1 MIGAVLAMIMPTLE
15 RWTTVPVTCR
25 GERNFPLFVWMVV
38 FLVGCSQGEPLPNG
52 YAVFFAS
59 GSEASLVKP
68 ATKGGECIA
77 GPHVAELG
85 NSGNY
90 IFGRIEPKKGAPPH
104 PDHAPGF
111 FVIDSAT
118 DKVTTG
124 LDREKW
130 LAELK
135 AVGIDSPQLHPPE
148 HKWPK
153 KY

>member
-1 MIGAVLAMIMPTLE
+1 MSSTL
-15 RWTTVPVTCR
+15 RSFSTFIVIATV
-25 GERNFPLFVWMVV
+25 
-38 FLVGCSQGEPLPNG
+38 LVGCSQGEPLPHG

-68 ATKGGECIA
+68 ATKGGGIIA
-77 GPHVAELG
+77 GPHVAEFG
-85 NSGNY
+85 HSGSY
-90 IFGRIEPKKGAPPH
+90 IFGRIEPKKGIPPH

-111 FVIDSAT
+111 FIVETDT

-124 LDREKW
+124 LDRAKW
-130 LAELK
+130 LTELQ
-135 AVGIDSPQLHPPE
+135 ALGIDSPQLHPPE